1 MLRPSSVVQ
10 FHCNELIAYY
20 SNIDFLHTFDTKF
33 LIKIGKT
40 QSMRQKDDVLGE
52 FASIFSCYCC
62 VIHPYNK
69 FKAQLNSNL
78 HFFQLILALQL
89 LTFFW
94 HVSLLHKVSFFN
106 GMICIETKPTF

>member
-52 FASIFSCYCC
+52 FASSFSCYCC

-89 LTFFW
+89 LTFLACN
-94 HVSLLHKVSFFN
+94 VIVKCKFFQWN
-106 GMICIETKPTF
+106 DMY